1 MGRAERCLLRDW
13 ISDAEGA
20 YAERIDIDSIPVGV
34 VGINTAWPRARNL

>member
-1 MGRAERCLLRDW
+1 MGRAQRCPSRDP

-20 YAERIDIDSIPVGV
+20 YAERIDIGGIPVGV